1 MPRSAGPVTIAVL
14 VVVYTSSWLVV
25 GPADGETWVSHL
37 GQLAG
42 ADAVLLMSIGL
53 VLISTLPWVEH
64 WFDGIDRTAIWHRR
78 LAIVGL
84 LLLLPHVLYAS
95 GSGSST
101 WGPTLAVVGLVGLI
115 ALVVWAVLPRWRSVL
130 PSSLQRP
137 VWALLTTR
145 PMALVGR
152 LIHRT
157 AGGYE
162 RWRMLHRTTGV
173 FLAFGF
179 AHGLLDGTA
188 FDGEPLLRWPYTVVG
203 GIGLAFYVYRELL
216 ARRFSALHDYQVAD
230 VREIAPGL
238 TEITM
243 VPLGRHLSFKPGQFA
258 MFSIEAKDGWHR
270 HPFTI
275 ASAPSE
281 SAIRIT
287 VKALGD
293 WTGGIHELLR
303 PGMPAVLG
311 GPHGRFNHQKGGAR
325 QVWIAGGVGV
335 TPFLSWLRGLP
346 EHPVRGKVD
355 FFYASSESPIPYAE
369 EIARITA
376 DHPLVRS
383 HVVDTTVSGRLTGAS
398 VLAEIDE
405 PASELSVFLCGP
417 ESMVS
422 ALSSQLRGAGVPSRR
437 IHREYFDWR

>member
-1 MPRSAGPVTIAVL
+1 MA
-14 VVVYTSSWLVV
+14 
-25 GPADGETWVSHL
+25 
-37 GQLAG
+37 
-42 ADAVLLMSIGL
+42 
-53 VLISTLPWVEH
+53 
-64 WFDGIDRTAIWHRR
+64 
-78 LAIVGL
+78 
-84 LLLLPHVLYAS
+84 
-95 GSGSST
+95 
-101 WGPTLAVVGLVGLI
+101 
-115 ALVVWAVLPRWRSVL
+115 WAVLPRWRSVL
-130 PSSLQRP
+130 PAVLQRP
-137 VWALLTTR
+137 VLALLATR
-145 PMALVGR
+145 PMILTER
-152 LIHRT
+152 FIHRT

-173 FLAFGF
+173 FLAMGF

-188 FDGEPLLRWPYTVVG
+188 FDDSPVLRWPYTVVG

-216 ARRFSALHDYQVAD
+216 ARHFSALHDYQVSE

-243 VPLGRHLSFKPGQFA
+243 VPLGRNLNFKPGQFA
-258 MFSIEAKDGWHR
+258 MFAIEAKDGWHR

-281 SAIRIT
+281 SAVRIT

-335 TPFLSWLRGLP
+335 TPFLSWLRGLA

-355 FFYASSESPIPYAE
+355 FYYAASESPVPYAD
-369 EIARITA
+369 EITDLTDR
-376 DHPLVRS
+376 PP
-383 HVVDTTVSGRLTGAS
+383 TGAVAGRGHGRVRQAHRHAGPGRRRRAGRTGVGLPLRARGHGLGPQQPAAQRRRAVS
-398 VLAEIDE
+398 EHPPRVLR
-405 PASELSVFLCGP
+405 L
-417 ESMVS
+417 
-422 ALSSQLRGAGVPSRR
+422 ALILRSDRSRR
-437 IHREYFDWR
+437 RPRTCRRWRGPRPTTRARCS